1 MRPIKTILCP
11 TDFSDPSREA
21 VALGREFAVRF
32 GATLHLMHSVEVPP
46 PPGVPHIGAT
56 VAPYDT
62 SEYEQA
68 LKRSAQENMA
78 ALRATQAGE
87 VEIVEHVLEGKPADQ
102 IVATADAVDADLIV
116 IATHGLSG
124 WRKFLFGSVTEK
136 VVRRSPCPVLTVNE
150 RRMHR

>member
-1 MRPIKTILCP
+1 MRPIRNILCP

-21 VALGREFAVRF
+21 VELGCEFATRF
-32 GATLHLMHSVEVPP
+32 GATVHLVHSVEIPP

-62 SEYEQA
+62 TEYERA
-68 LKRSAQENMA
+68 LHRSAEDNMA
-78 ALRATQAGE
+78 ALAEAFAGK
-87 VEIVEHVLEGKPADQ
+87 VEIVRHLVEGKPADM
-102 IVATADAVDADLIV
+102 IIETADRVDADMIV

-124 WRKFLFGSVTEK
+124 WRKLLFGSVTEK

-150 RRMHR
+150 RRARK